1 MDLKRRLGELGSPH
15 ARSSAHGAAAS
26 SASRERSEVLAELRE
41 KMAALMAQAPPVP
54 RPPSDPSAGLLP
66 FVAESLPRGQLYR
79 RSVTLASSHHVG
91 RMPVDAARSAQAE
104 LISLL
109 SLDAGLARCDLGR
122 ALFLDTETSGLGA
135 GAGVLAFLVGLAW
148 FDADGRMQ
156 LEQLLLR
163 RPSDEP
169 ALIERVAERLE
180 ACDVIVTFNG
190 KSFDLPLLGTRAVM
204 NRLPALPA
212 RPHLDLLHVA
222 RRLHRPR
229 LQSFRL
235 SALESEVL
243 GFVRGPDIEGGE
255 VPARYAHFL
264 RTGDE
269 EALLAVV
276 EHNAWDVVSMA
287 ALLGLYGEP
296 MGLLAADDLVGLA
309 RTLKRARA
317 LDRAAEVANV
327 AIERGAGS
335 HALKVR
341 GAIAKARGDRAL
353 ALADFEASL
362 EDIDEPDVRLEL
374 AKLYEH
380 YVKEPLRALSL
391 VEQGTGEPEPALA
404 KRKSRLE
411 AKLRAKS

>member
-1 MDLKRRLGELGSPH
+1 MDLKRRLGELAPPRPRTP
-15 ARSSAHGAAAS
+15 AVACVPQDRA
-26 SASRERSEVLAELRE
+26 ELLAELRQ
-41 KMAALMAQAPPVP
+41 KMAALIAETPQVR
-54 RPPSDPSAGLLP
+54 RPPADPSAGLLP
-66 FVAESLPRGQLYR
+66 FVAEQVSGRELYR
-79 RSVTLASSHHVG
+79 RSVTFLSSHHVG
-91 RMPVDAARSAQAE
+91 RTPVDAALRAQAE

-109 SLDAGLARCDLGR
+109 ALDARLAQRDFRR

-148 FDADGRMQ
+148 FDADGRLE

-163 RPSDEP
+163 RPCDEP
-169 ALIERVAERLE
+169 ALLERVALRVE

-190 KSFDLPLLGTRAVM
+190 KSFDMPLLGTRAVM
-204 NRLPALPA
+204 NRMPALPA

-235 SALESEVL
+235 SALESDVL

-296 MGLLAADDLVGLA
+296 FGLLSADDLVGLA
-309 RTLKRARA
+309 HTFKRARA
-317 LDRAAEVANV
+317 LERAAEAANV
-327 AIERGAGS
+327 AIERGAGP
-335 HALKVR
+335 HARRVR

-353 ALADFEASL
+353 ALADFETLL
-362 EDIDEPDVRLEL
+362 EEVDAPDVRLEL

-391 VEQGTGEPEPALA
+391 VERGTGETETLLV
-404 KRKSRLE
+404 KRRVRLESKLRRKS
-411 AKLRAKS
+411 

>member
-1 MDLKRRLGELGSPH
+1 MDLKRRLGELGAPR
-15 ARSSAHGAAAS
+15 ARAATIAVS
-26 SASRERSEVLAELRE
+26 TERSELLSDLRQ
-41 KMAALMAQAPPVP
+41 KMAALLAETPARP
-54 RPPSDPSAGLLP
+54 RPPADPSAGLLP
-66 FVAESLPRGQLYR
+66 FVAEVLPRGELYR

-91 RMPVDAARSAQAE
+91 RMPVDAARSAQSE

-109 SLDAGLARCDLGR
+109 SLDTGLAGRDLTR
-122 ALFLDTETSGLGA
+122 ALFLDTESSGLGA

-148 FDADGRMQ
+148 FDENGRLC

-163 RPSDEP
+163 RPSDEA
-169 ALIERVAERLE
+169 ALLERVAERLE
-180 ACDVIVTFNG
+180 ACEVIVTFNG
-190 KSFDLPLLGTRAVM
+190 KSFDLPLLGARTVM
-204 NRLPALPA
+204 NRLPALPV

-269 EALLAVV
+269 QALLAVV

-296 MGLLAADDLVGLA
+296 FGLLSADDLVGLA
-309 RTLKRARA
+309 HTLKRARA
-317 LDRAAEVANV
+317 LDRAAEAADV
-327 AIERGAGS
+327 AIERGAGA
-335 HALKVR
+335 HARRVR

-353 ALADFEASL
+353 ALAEFEASL
-362 EDIDEPDVRLEL
+362 EAIDAPDVRLEL

-391 VEQGTGEPEPALA
+391 VEQGTGEAEPALA
-404 KRKSRLE
+404 KRRSRLE
-411 AKLRAKS
+411 AKLRGKS